1 MKALGEGVA
10 DQLDAVVHLQLAVV
24 FWTWFWTV
32 RCKMNSYAAMSL

>member
-24 FWTWFWTV
+24 VLDVVWTV